1 MPYTKEELQDVDFY
15 REFVDKLRHTYL
27 DRMSNSAANFYN
39 KNTDENF
46 EKFMKISELDQYKLD
61 NPHISQR
68 PALVAF
74 VGDHISATAPKIDG
88 GMNERLEQIAHSNPG
103 SPLADRYGGSTKTV
117 KEIKTRE
124 VLKKHCVLDRLK
136 K

>member
-1 MPYTKEELQDVDFY
+1 MP
-15 REFVDKLRHTYL
+15 TY
-27 DRMSNSAANFYN
+27 NFYN

-68 PALVAF
+68 PTLVAF

-103 SPLADRYGGSTKTV
+103 TPLADRYGGSTKTI

-124 VLKKHCVLDRLK
+124 VLKKHGVLDRLK

>member
-1 MPYTKEELQDVDFY
+1 MP
-15 REFVDKLRHTYL
+15 TY
-27 DRMSNSAANFYN
+27 NFYN

-68 PALVAF
+68 PTLVAF

-88 GMNERLEQIAHSNPG
+88 GMN
-103 SPLADRYGGSTKTV
+103 
-117 KEIKTRE
+117 
-124 VLKKHCVLDRLK
+124 
-136 K
+136 

>member
-1 MPYTKEELQDVDFY
+1 MPTYTFY
-15 REFVDKLRHTYL
+15 DEKSGIEWDEM
-27 DRMSNSAANFYN
+27 MSNA
-39 KNTDENF
+39 ER
-46 EKFMKISELDQYKLD
+46 EKFLKENL
-61 NPHISQR
+61 HITQV
-68 PALVAF
+68 PGGFAF

-103 SPLADRYGGSTKTV
+103 SPLADRYGGSTKTI

-124 VLKKHCVLDRLK
+124 VLKKHGVLDRLK

>member
-1 MPYTKEELQDVDFY
+1 MP
-15 REFVDKLRHTYL
+15 TY
-27 DRMSNSAANFYN
+27 NFYN

-46 EKFMKISELDQYKLD
+46 FKFMKISELDQYKLD

-103 SPLADRYGGSTKTV
+103 SPLADRYGGSTKTI

-124 VLKKHCVLDRLK
+124 VLKKHGVLDRLK

>member
-1 MPYTKEELQDVDFY
+1 MP
-15 REFVDKLRHTYL
+15 TY
-27 DRMSNSAANFYN
+27 NFYN
-39 KNTDENF
+39 EKTEEEF

-124 VLKKHCVLDRLK
+124 VLKKHGVLDRMEK
-136 K
+136 YK

>member
-1 MPYTKEELQDVDFY
+1 MP
-15 REFVDKLRHTYL
+15 TY
-27 DRMSNSAANFYN
+27 NFYN
-39 KNTDENF
+39 KDTDENF

-68 PALVAF
+68 PTLVAF

-124 VLKKHCVLDRLK
+124 VLKKHGVLDRLK

>member
-1 MPYTKEELQDVDFY
+1 MPTYIFKDMSTGEEFQDFMSINEKE
-15 REFVDKLRHTYL
+15 TYL
-27 DRMSNSAANFYN
+27 QT
-39 KNTDENF
+39 NTN
-46 EKFMKISELDQYKLD
+46 IVQLP
-61 NPHISQR
+61 NTIT
-68 PALVAF
+68 F
-74 VGDHISATAPKIDG
+74 VGDHITLTAKKIDG

-124 VLKKHCVLDRLK
+124 VLKKHGVLDRLK

>member
-1 MPYTKEELQDVDFY
+1 MP
-15 REFVDKLRHTYL
+15 TY
-27 DRMSNSAANFYN
+27 NFYN
-39 KNTDENF
+39 KDTDKNF

-68 PALVAF
+68 PTLVAF

-124 VLKKHCVLDRLK
+124 VLKKHGVLDRLK

>member
-1 MPYTKEELQDVDFY
+1 MP
-15 REFVDKLRHTYL
+15 TY
-27 DRMSNSAANFYN
+27 NFYN
-39 KNTDENF
+39 KDTDENF
-46 EKFMKISELDQYKLD
+46 EKFMKIAELDQYKLD

-68 PALVAF
+68 PTLVAF

-124 VLKKHCVLDRLK
+124 VLKKHGVLDRLK

>member
-1 MPYTKEELQDVDFY
+1 MP
-15 REFVDKLRHTYL
+15 TY
-27 DRMSNSAANFYN
+27 NFYN
-39 KNTDENF
+39 EKTEEEF
-46 EKFMKISELDQYKLD
+46 EKFKKIFELDQYKLD

-74 VGDHISATAPKIDG
+74 VGDHISATAPKIDD

-124 VLKKHCVLDRLK
+124 VLKKHGVLDRLK